1 MAILEDD
8 KLVELL
14 VDRPDMQRTVGN
26 LYLGKVEAVLPA
38 MQAAF
43 IDIGTDKSGFLH
55 ASDLVEPEDDDL
67 EDEDENGDG
76 DDAEKET
83 ASDSKSNGK
92 SRSKAPS
99 RGRGRGRRRF
109 GRNIPD
115 IKDTLK
121 RGQEIL
127 VQVTKEPIST
137 KGPRITSQVSLPGR
151 FLVYMPQSSKVGVSR
166 KIESRAE
173 RSRLR
178 KIVQDEMPKDGGGVI
193 IRTVAQGLEA
203 KQIKRELKSLLAL
216 WKKIKRKKA
225 LVKAPDLVQREGSL
239 ASGVIRDVFSDQVDG
254 LHVESSKVYADIKQY
269 LKQVDPDLLKRV
281 EFYDKDVPLF
291 DKYDIE
297 PEIRTL
303 FQRRVDL
310 PAGGYLIIE
319 PTEALV
325 SIDINTGRYT
335 GGKGSDPEKT
345 ILRTN
350 LEAAREV
357 ARQLRLRDMGGI
369 IVIDFIDMDN
379 QRNRDKVLREL
390 RSSLARDRARTK
402 THRVSELG
410 LIEMTRQRVRPSLLH
425 SMSTVCPSC
434 DGTGH
439 VFRPEVV
446 TRRLE
451 RGLKRFG
458 RVGKEKRMV
467 IRIHPEV
474 ALYLLE
480 EEPAFVKN
488 LSGLTGVEFEV
499 RDDPTIQLD
508 EYRLIV
514 QPAGRDVTE
523 QWAVA

>member
-67 EDEDENGDG
+67 EDDEENGDASNG
-76 DDAEKET
+76 DAAEKES
-83 ASDSKSNGK
+83 AGKKSPESSNK
-92 SRSKAPS
+92 
-99 RGRGRGRRRF
+99 GRGRGRRRF
-109 GRNIPD
+109 GRIVPD
-115 IKDTLK
+115 IKDVLR

-127 VQVTKEPIST
+127 VQVTKEPIGT
-137 KGPRITSQVSLPGR
+137 KGPRITSQISLPGR

-166 KIESRAE
+166 KIESRQE
-173 RSRLR
+173 RARLR
-178 KIVQDEMPKDGGGVI
+178 KIVQDEMPRDGGGVI

-203 KQIKRELKSLLAL
+203 RQIKRELKSLLAL
-216 WKKIKRKKA
+216 WKKIKTKKA
-225 LVKAPDLVQREGSL
+225 MVKAPDLVQREGSL
-239 ASGVIRDVFSDQVDG
+239 ASGVIRDVFSDQVDN
-254 LHVESSKVYADIKQY
+254 LYVESKRVYADIKQY

-281 EFYDKDVPLF
+281 VVYEEDVPLF
-291 DKYDIE
+291 DKFDIE

-357 ARQLRLRDMGGI
+357 GRQLRLRDMGGI
-369 IVIDFIDMDN
+369 IVIDFIDMEN

-390 RSSLARDRARTK
+390 RLGLSRDRARTK

-410 LIEMTRQRVRPSLLH
+410 LVEMTRQRVRPSLLH
-425 SMSTVCPSC
+425 SMSTTCPGC
-434 DGTGH
+434 NGTGH

-451 RGLKRFG
+451 RGMKRFG
-458 RVGKEKRMV
+458 RSAKEKRMV
-467 IRIHPEV
+467 IRLHPEV

-480 EEPAFVKN
+480 EEPAFVEN
-488 LSGLTGVEFEV
+488 LSGLTGVEIEV

-514 QPAGRDVTE
+514 QPAGRDVTD